1 MKIKTKSGF
10 TCDVNED
17 KVKDWRFCKS
27 LAKCD
32 SGDESAMLQGITFVV
47 PFLLG
52 SEGEEALLAHITDK
66 NGLAST
72 EKVIAEFKDI
82 MGQIGEASKKLQSS
96 QD

>member
-10 TCDVNED
+10 TCEVNEE

-52 SEGEEALLAHITDK
+52 EDGEEALLKHITNK
-66 NGLAST
+66 EGLAPT
-72 EKVIAEFKDI
+72 EKIIEEFKDI
-82 MGQIGEASKKLQSS
+82 MNQLGEASKKSQSS

>member
-10 TCDVNED
+10 TCEVNED
-17 KVKDWRFCKS
+17 KVKDWRFCKN

-52 SEGEEALLAHITDK
+52 PEGEDALLSHITDK

-82 MGQIGEASKKLQSS
+82 MGQIGEASKKSQPS